1 MSSVSPRMLSALRSF
16 AEALFST
23 ADGPPPAER
32 LDWVTREME
41 DYLVR
46 AGSRAR
52 LIFRLALFAVMWLA
66 PLFVGAL
73 PTLRRLSVPKRVEA
87 LTKMEESFAAGAVL
101 AVKAFLC
108 VVWYEHPDVQRDVG
122 YVGRGTFPMA
132 LPASSSVEV
141 RS

>member
-1 MSSVSPRMLSALRSF
+1 MSALRAF

-23 ADGPPPAER
+23 PAGPPPPDR
-32 LDWVTREME
+32 IDWVSREME

-52 LIFRLALFAVMWLA
+52 WIFRLSLFALMWGA

-73 PTLRRLSVPKRVEA
+73 PTLRRLPVARRIEA
-87 LTKMEESFAAGAVL
+87 LTKMEESFIAAPVL

-108 VVWYEHPDVQRDVG
+108 VVWYEHPDVQREVG
-122 YVGRGTFPMA
+122 YVGRATFPMA
-132 LPASSSVEV
+132 LPGTSLPSAAGE
-141 RS
+141 RAP